1 MIWRII
7 SLPFLFMLTA
17 SAPSAPTLDQVNE
30 AGRVLATLNDVRV
43 FVFAL
48 MFLLFLQ
55 TLERWWAGFRAGKTA
70 EKFATAADK
79 LSDAVNTMAA
89 AQAQLALEV
98 RELARNRK

>member
-1 MIWRII
+1 MWRILT
-7 SLPFLFMLTA
+7 LPFLFMLTA
-17 SAPSAPTLDQVNE
+17 AAPTLPTLDQVNE

-70 EKFATAADK
+70 DKFAVAADK
-79 LSDAVNTMAA
+79 LSDAVNAMAA

-98 RELARNRK
+98 RELTRGRP

>member
-1 MIWRII
+1 MTPAALT
-7 SLPFLFMLTA
+7 LPLLLAA
-17 SAPSAPTLDQVNE
+17 SGPSVPTLGQVNE

-55 TLERWWAGFRAGKTA
+55 TVERWWAGFRAGKTA
-70 EKFATAADK
+70 DKFAGAADK
-79 LSDAVNTMAA
+79 LSDAVNAMAA

-98 RELARNRK
+98 RDLTKGRS